1 MLYRLLISDIGQN
14 VPVYRHPAAVVGGY
28 VQPTLSHYVQQP
40 DGLEGNGL
48 AAGIGAC
55 DYKRIEILAQ
65 LKAYGDGLI
74 LWQQRMARTA
84 QHRSPLSQLR
94 LYPVELIR
102 KLRLGKNNVELDEKI
117 VVGSNVVGVLGA
129 VG

>member
-1 MLYRLLISDIGQN
+1 MVLR
-14 VPVYRHPAAVVGGY
+14 
-28 VQPTLSHYVQQP
+28 
-40 DGLEGNGL
+40 ENGL

-129 VG
+129 VGGKLRQYALDFRFLLCRQLTQLVIRLHSGHRLDEKRRSRC